1 MGKTIHTSGTHVSST
16 SEREPSKKALQSD
29 RTRRALLRVAHRLF
43 AKRGYEDTFIDE
55 IARRARMTKGAVYH
69 QFRDKRA
76 LFEAVLEELVVGI
89 VEGTRDRAGEVA
101 ALGGRGRSG
110 TARALAGIEILLD
123 RLCEPPVRQIL
134 ILDGPSV
141 LGRERWQELLAP
153 VQRGLVRA
161 IFRSARERGR
171 LAPEL
176 VDPLTTM
183 FFGALLEMAAAI
195 GHAEDP
201 EATRAGV
208 AMAARWT
215 MERLL
220 PADDDAS

>member
-1 MGKTIHTSGTHVSST
+1 MHASGTHASSAGG
-16 SEREPSKKALQSD
+16 REPSKKALQSD
-29 RTRRALLRVAHRLF
+29 RTRRALLDVAQQLF
-43 AKRGYEDTFIDE
+43 AERGYEDTFIDE
-55 IARRARMTKGAVYH
+55 IARRARMTKGALYH
-69 QFRDKRA
+69 QFRDKRE
-76 LFEAVLEELVVGI
+76 LFEAVLGELVVGI
-89 VEGTRDRAGEVA
+89 VEGTRDRAEQVVA
-101 ALGGRGRSG
+101 PGGRGRSS
-110 TARALAGIEILLD
+110 TARAHAGIEILLD
-123 RLCEPPVRQIL
+123 RLCEPAVRQIL

-171 LAPEL
+171 LAPDL

-183 FFGALLEMAAAI
+183 FFGALLEVAAVI

-215 MERLL
+215 LERLL
-220 PADDDAS
+220 PADEDAG